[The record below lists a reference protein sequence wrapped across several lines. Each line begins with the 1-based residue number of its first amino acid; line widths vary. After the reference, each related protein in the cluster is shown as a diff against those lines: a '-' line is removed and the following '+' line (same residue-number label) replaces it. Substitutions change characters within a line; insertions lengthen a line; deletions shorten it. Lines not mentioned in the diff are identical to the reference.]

1 MNSANRF
8 ILKNTN
14 SGVSNKNNLVSP
26 PYNNFKTNQFVS
38 KQVNE
43 ERNKKQREDEFIK
56 SLDCLTTFPELQTK
70 KNIINKDNRHGD
82 GDSETNQSINFIDAM
97 KMKNEISTTTTE
109 NSNTCESENSDY
121 VPPGCVCIKYDKVV
135 KKPVWIY
142 GKNTNNFSSEKKQ
155 VTEDEDPRHVFQRLV
170 NLHQNRKY
178 EHIRNWGIDEYDKMF
193 LYQNYDYEYFDK
205 LDEQIE
211 KGMEKYYQNNTY
223 YFYNN
228 NYDYN
233 LEVDND

>member
-1 MNSANRF
+1 MNSANRL

-14 SGVSNKNNLVSP
+14 IGVSTKNNLLEHS
-26 PYNNFKTNQFVS
+26 YNNFKTNRFVS

-43 ERNKKQREDEFIK
+43 ERNKKQREDEFVK

-70 KNIINKDNRHGD
+70 KNIKKHTSD
-82 GDSETNQSINFIDAM
+82 GETETTQTINFVDAM
-97 KMKNEISTTTTE
+97 KMKNDVPTKTE
-109 NSNTCESENSDY
+109 NSSESENSDY

-155 VTEDEDPRHVFQRLV
+155 VTEEDEDPRHVFQRLV

-178 EHIRNWGIDEYDKMF
+178 EYIRNWGIDEYDKMF

-211 KGMEKYYQNNTY
+211 MGMEKYYQNNSY
-223 YFYNN
+223 NFYNN
-228 NYDYN
+228 NCDYN

>member
-8 ILKNTN
+8 ILKNKN
-14 SGVSNKNNLVSP
+14 SLVPPP
-26 PYNNFKTNQFVS
+26 PYNNFKTNRFVS

-43 ERNKKQREDEFIK
+43 ERNKKQKEDEFIK

-70 KNIINKDNRHGD
+70 KTLINKDNRD
-82 GDSETNQSINFIDAM
+82 GDTETNEIINFIDAM
-97 KMKNEISTTTTE
+97 KMKNEMSTTE
-109 NSNTCESENSDY
+109 NTSTLESENSDY
-121 VPPGCVCIKYDKVV
+121 VPPGCVCIKYDKVA
-135 KKPVWIY
+135 KKPIWVY
-142 GKNTNNFSSEKKQ
+142 GTNTNNFPSEKKE
-155 VTEDEDPRHVFQRLV
+155 VTEEYEDPRHVFQRLV

-178 EHIRNWGIDEYDKMF
+178 QHIRNWGIDEYDKMF

-211 KGMEKYYQNNTY
+211 MDMEKYYQNNTY
-223 YFYNN
+223 N
-228 NYDYN
+228 YN